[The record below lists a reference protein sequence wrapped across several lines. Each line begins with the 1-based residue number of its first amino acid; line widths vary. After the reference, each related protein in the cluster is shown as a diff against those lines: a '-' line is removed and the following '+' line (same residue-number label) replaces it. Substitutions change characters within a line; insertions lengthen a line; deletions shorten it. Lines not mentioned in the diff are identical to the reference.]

1 MRELAVAVPPPAR
14 AVVVLLLLAVAAC
27 GGPPGGDG
35 DSGTYRAPLGAFS
48 DGPALSSLT
57 VPDLGPVSVPDLTG
71 AAGSAV
77 VTDDPEVQFL
87 VSDFY
92 VRLWSV
98 TASRPDPARL
108 TSVVSA
114 SCPCF
119 NARRATVQAL
129 VDQGQRYDGPAP
141 RVVRVAVLSG
151 LGTGGGLEVAVETER
166 EAVRLIGPEGDVL
179 QELPAS
185 RSSAALSLQRDPS
198 DLLVLLDARELP
210 AFPGDG
216 TSGEA
221 PVEEAPEEGTP
232 EAPSDQPGTDTN
244 G

>member
-1 MRELAVAVPPPAR
+1 MAVPPPAR
-14 AVVVLLLLAVAAC
+14 AVVVLLLLAVTAAC

-35 DSGTYRAPLGAFS
+35 DSGPYRAPPGAFT
-48 DGPALSSLT
+48 DGPALSSL
-57 VPDLGPVSVPDLTG
+57 SVPDLAPVPVPGVGG
-71 AAGSAV
+71 AAGPAL
-77 VTDDPEVQFL
+77 VTDDPQVQFL

-141 RVVRVAVLSG
+141 RVLRVAVLSG

-166 EAVRLIGPEGDVL
+166 EAVRLIGPEGDVV

-210 AFPGDG
+210 AFPGDD
-216 TSGEA
+216 TAGEV
-221 PVEEAPEEGTP
+221 PVEEAPDAGTP
-232 EAPSDQPGTDTN
+232 GPPSGQPGTDTN